1 MLKIGLTGGIGSGK
15 STVSDIFRVLG
26 IPVYNADKQAKT
38 LMEQDPGLRAKVTD
52 LFGPEAY
59 AGGQLNRKWIA
70 DIVFNDRYQLERLN
84 AIVHPAAISAGEAW
98 ALEQNTAYVVKE
110 AALFFEAGSA
120 AGLDYI
126 IGVYTPKHLR
136 IQRVMQRDGLSRDA
150 VLQRMAQQIQE
161 EIKMRLCDFVI
172 VNDEQQLLI
181 PQVLRL
187 HEQFIKESYD
197 R

>member
-15 STVSDIFRVLG
+15 STVSDIFKVLG

-59 AGGQLNRKWIA
+59 AGGHLNRKWIA